1 METLT
6 DQELITALQQRFD
19 FNRRALND
27 LQALTSKLEATNRRL
42 QESEALKSHFLSNI
56 RNEINNPLASIIGL
70 ARQLAGGAADA
81 GAAAAVAGLIFAEAF
96 HLDFQMQNI
105 FAAAELE
112 AGEASPEVARIDV
125 ACIVDGVI
133 SSLRHQAEAKG
144 IRFDCRGEEALPF
157 VTDAGKLSLMLS
169 NLVANAIEFTP
180 AGGEVE
186 VAYVVDDGVLQV
198 SVRDSGPGIDEEMRD
213 AIFDRFRQLDTGSTK
228 NHRGHGLGL
237 SVVGALAQLLG
248 GSIRPEEAAD
258 GGALFLLALPAAAA
272 EADVLAPE
280 GNLFLF
286 DQAEIF

>member
-6 DQELITALQQRFD
+6 DQELIAALQQRLD

-27 LQALTSKLEATNRRL
+27 LQALTGKLEATNRRL

-56 RNEINNPLASIIGL
+56 RNEVNNPLASIIGL

-81 GAAAAVAGLIFAEAF
+81 GTTAAIAGLIFAEAF

-112 AGEASPEVARIDV
+112 AGEALPEVARVDV
-125 ACIVDGVI
+125 ALIVGSVLD
-133 SSLRHQAEAKG
+133 SLRHQAEAKG
-144 IRFDCRGEEALPF
+144 LRVLRRGAASLPF

-169 NLVANAIEFTP
+169 NLLANALEFTP
-180 AGGEVE
+180 PGGEVE
-186 VAYVVDDGVLQV
+186 VACAIDEQGLQV
-198 SVRDSGPGIDEEMRD
+198 AVRDSGPGVEAGMRE

-248 GSIRPEEAAD
+248 GSIRPGEGD
-258 GGALFLLALPAAAA
+258 GGGALFVLTLPPAAE
-272 EADVLAPE
+272 EADVLAAD

>member
-6 DQELITALQQRFD
+6 DQELIAALQQRLD

-27 LQALTSKLEATNRRL
+27 LQALTGKLEATNRRL

-70 ARQLAGGAADA
+70 ARQLAVAAADA
-81 GAAAAVAGLIFAEAF
+81 GATAAVAGLIYAEAF

-112 AGEASPEVARIDV
+112 AGEALPEVARIDV
-125 ACIVDGVI
+125 ALIVGGVLD
-133 SSLRHQAEAKG
+133 SLRHQAEAKG
-144 IRFDCRGEEALPF
+144 VCVDCRGEVTLPF
-157 VTDAGKLSLMLS
+157 VTDAGKLSLVLS

-180 AGGEVE
+180 PGGEVE
-186 VAYVVDDGVLQV
+186 VAYGIDGEGLQV
-198 SVRDSGPGIDEEMRD
+198 AVRDSGPGIAEEMRE
-213 AIFDRFRQLDTGSTK
+213 AIFDRFRQLDAGSTK

-237 SVVGALAQLLG
+237 SVVGALVQLLG
-248 GSIRPEEAAD
+248 GSIRPEQSSG
-258 GGALFLLALPAAAA
+258 GGALFVLSLPAAAE

-286 DQAEIF
+286 DQVEIF